1 MEKQDQY
8 KDLLRSVK
16 GLYDKELMVS
26 INQLNVLA
34 LLKEKLDLFWVGLYL
49 AKPDKL
55 VLGPYSG
62 SLPCT
67 KIEYGKGLCGET
79 ANKGEMQ
86 CVNDVSKLDNY
97 IACHPE
103 TKAEI
108 VIPGFRDKALAFV
121 LDIDSTTTNAFNETD
136 KHYLTELVEYLASIE

>member
-1 MEKQDQY
+1 MEKQEQY
-8 KDLLRSVK
+8 EALLRSVK
-16 GLYDKELMVS
+16 PLYDKELMLS

-79 ANKGEMQ
+79 ANKGEIH

-108 VIPGFRDKALAFV
+108 VIPGFRNKTLLFV
-121 LDIDSTTTNAFNETD
+121 LDIDSTTTDAFDETD
-136 KHYLTELVEYLASIE
+136 KHYLRQLTDYLAAME